1 MKYLLSVAV
10 SVFLLSNSIQAQ
22 DKLENKTKE
31 TKVTEITQGDKKI
44 FESKVV
50 REEIQKLKF
59 TESSEGSYEKDLDLN
74 GSPFKVIK
82 TVWIDNDMDNRY
94 DKMIRLSYDKK
105 FDEQVTFDT
114 TANGLVFKDDKGRS
128 MLIRDYGYYVMNSGQ
143 DDEILITVDPS
154 NEAY

>member
-1 MKYLLSVAV
+1 MKYLITAAV
-10 SVFLLSNSIQAQ
+10 SVFLFSTPLQAQ

-31 TKVTEITQGDKKI
+31 TKVTEITQGGEKI

-59 TESSEGSYEKDLDLN
+59 TESSEGSYEKDLDLD

-105 FDEQVTFDT
+105 FDEQVTFEP
-114 TANGLVFKDDKGRS
+114 TADGLLFKDDEGHS
-128 MLIRDYGYYVMNSGQ
+128 MLVTDYGYYVMNSGQ

-154 NEAY
+154 NETY